1 MEYLEPL
8 LWRIC
13 FFIDRH
19 KQMRTSITYDE
30 LCDLSEILDKEDVI
44 RSQAKLVFEAIRD
57 WPKNIEDTSML
68 LIELNKEIEHE
79 LTKENLQKHSSRL
92 LLNIGL
98 SGNAWKLESIESL
111 NRLFSYYPQ
120 AKTLD
125 NVFSLFYITV
135 DKLK

>member
-1 MEYLEPL
+1 
-8 LWRIC
+8 
-13 FFIDRH
+13 
-19 KQMRTSITYDE
+19 MRTSITYDE